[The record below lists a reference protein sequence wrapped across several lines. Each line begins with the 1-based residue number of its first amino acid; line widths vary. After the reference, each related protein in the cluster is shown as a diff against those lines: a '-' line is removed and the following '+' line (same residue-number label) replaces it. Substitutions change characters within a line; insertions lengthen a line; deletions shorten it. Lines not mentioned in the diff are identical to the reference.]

1 MYAPAAP
8 VKTALGHEEL
18 RRRSAAIGQ
27 RHRTVL
33 FLIDGRRPLSE
44 VLSLS
49 LQAGA
54 LTSHFEELVRLGL
67 VELPAE
73 AMATDLAEAAPDTP
87 DALDSPVV
95 TSVEFEVPAEQD
107 APWVGSFAE
116 PVAALPES
124 APLQSA
130 EPTPDDR
137 RPLAPPPAPSSTQPP
152 TSLPTPS
159 PATSLMELPA
169 AKRENQRAANDSAEQ
184 PALVLAELA
193 RRAEAGAQSPALWS
207 SAEVPV
213 ASVRVAATPVT
224 RSRAA
229 SASAH
234 KPKPRA
240 PTPKRL
246 PARQAVVARPHSEHM
261 PLDATDEHLLQQVRE
276 LLIDTLRIDAPL
288 FGARMLIRVRAA
300 KVPKDLIDLVWK
312 FEKHLSRSPHSRN
325 SLISLQRA
333 RELLGLGNT
342 VVAGDTAPGRLER

>member
-18 RRRSAAIGQ
+18 RRRSTAIGQ

-73 AMATDLAEAAPDTP
+73 AMATDLAEAAPDAP

-95 TSVEFEVPAEQD
+95 TSVEFEVPAGQD

-137 RPLAPPPAPSSTQPP
+137 RPLALPPAPSSTQPP
-152 TSLPTPS
+152 TS
-159 PATSLMELPA
+159 
-169 AKRENQRAANDSAEQ
+169 
-184 PALVLAELA
+184 
-193 RRAEAGAQSPALWS
+193 
-207 SAEVPV
+207 
-213 ASVRVAATPVT
+213 
-224 RSRAA
+224 
-229 SASAH
+229 
-234 KPKPRA
+234 
-240 PTPKRL
+240 
-246 PARQAVVARPHSEHM
+246 
-261 PLDATDEHLLQQVRE
+261 
-276 LLIDTLRIDAPL
+276 
-288 FGARMLIRVRAA
+288 
-300 KVPKDLIDLVWK
+300 
-312 FEKHLSRSPHSRN
+312 
-325 SLISLQRA
+325 
-333 RELLGLGNT
+333 
-342 VVAGDTAPGRLER
+342 